1 MRKLLIIVFM
11 LVLNQNTRAQYS
23 PYDEVSYELLMTK
36 QWEEL
41 LEVSEKAIC
50 EGYTLDY
57 LYMRAGYA
65 SFQLQRYMKSAT
77 YYEKALEHCT
87 DAAMKDAIR
96 YYLYWNYVYI
106 GDYVHAIKVY
116 DVKIRDSKN
125 KNVAPAPKLLHL
137 ANTEFGIKLSSDEAL
152 YKTLY
157 YSQVGL
163 GFRVFNKAT
172 VFVSASHL
180 NQEAYYGRLNQQ
192 QVYVTGNIPLRKQWS
207 IMPSFHFISY
217 YHSNM
222 QNGLSEN
229 EFSANPIVAS
239 LAVSKRLHNW
249 RTSLGIAFSDFNK
262 TTQWQQQVGISY
274 YPFFNN
280 KLETGI
286 QLTHLYNNNISYL
299 LYGAQLRYWALKRL
313 SISSNY
319 LLANT
324 NNFNEQNGWLATN
337 AFDKTNYRVQAG
349 IEYLLYDNLS
359 LYGLWQYETRQES
372 VSKTNYNLNMA
383 LIGIK
388 LIR

>member
-1 MRKLLIIVFM
+1 MRKLLTILFM
-11 LVLNQNTRAQYS
+11 LLLNQSTRAQYS
-23 PYDEVSYELLMTK
+23 PYDEVSYDLLITE
-36 QWEEL
+36 QWEDL

-50 EGYTLDY
+50 EGYTHDY

-77 YYEKALEHCT
+77 YYEKALAFCKDT
-87 DAAMKDAIR
+87 AMKDAIR

-106 GDYVHAIKVY
+106 GDYVHAINEY
-116 DVKIRDSKN
+116 EIIIQDSKN
-125 KNVAPAPKLLHL
+125 KNIAPAPKLLHL
-137 ANTEFGIKLSSDEAL
+137 ANAEFGIKLSSDEAL

-172 VFVSASHL
+172 GFVSASHL

-192 QVYVTGNIPLRKQWS
+192 QIYVTGNIPFRRQWS

-217 YHSNM
+217 NHSNM

-229 EFSANPIVAS
+229 DFRANPILAG
-239 LAVSKRLHNW
+239 LAVSKRLDNW
-249 RTSLGIAFSDFNK
+249 RTSLSIAFSNFNK
-262 TTQWQQQVGISY
+262 TTQWQQQVGINY

-313 SISSNY
+313 SISCNY

-337 AFDKTNYRVQAG
+337 AFDKTDYRVQAG
-349 IEYLLYDNLS
+349 IEYMLLNNLS
-359 LYGLWQYETRQES
+359 LYGLWQYEKRVES
-372 VSKTNYNLNMA
+372 ISKTNYSLQMA

>member
-1 MRKLLIIVFM
+1 MRKLLTILFM
-11 LVLNQNTRAQYS
+11 LLLNQSTRAQYS
-23 PYDEVSYELLMTK
+23 PYDEVSYDLLITE

-50 EGYTLDY
+50 EGYTHDY

-77 YYEKALEHCT
+77 YYEKALAFCKDT
-87 DAAMKDAIR
+87 AMKDAIR

-106 GDYVHAIKVY
+106 GDYVYAINEY
-116 DVKIRDSKN
+116 EIIIQDSKN
-125 KNVAPAPKLLHL
+125 KNIAPAPKLLHL
-137 ANTEFGIKLSSDEAL
+137 ANAEFGIKLSSDEAL

-172 VFVSASHL
+172 GFVSASHL

-192 QVYVTGNIPLRKQWS
+192 QIYVTGNIPFRRQWS

-217 YHSNM
+217 NHSNM

-229 EFSANPIVAS
+229 DFRANPILAG
-239 LAVSKRLHNW
+239 LAVSKRLDNW
-249 RTSLGIAFSDFNK
+249 RTSLSIAFSNFNK
-262 TTQWQQQVGISY
+262 TTQWQQQVGINY

-313 SISSNY
+313 SISCNY

-337 AFDKTNYRVQAG
+337 AFDKTDYRVQAG
-349 IEYLLYDNLS
+349 IEYMLLNNLS
-359 LYGLWQYETRQES
+359 LYGLWQYEKRVES
-372 VSKTNYNLNMA
+372 ISKTNYSLQMA

>member
-1 MRKLLIIVFM
+1 
-11 LVLNQNTRAQYS
+11 
-23 PYDEVSYELLMTK
+23 
-36 QWEEL
+36 
-41 LEVSEKAIC
+41 
-50 EGYTLDY
+50 
-57 LYMRAGYA
+57 
-65 SFQLQRYMKSAT
+65 
-77 YYEKALEHCT
+77 
-87 DAAMKDAIR
+87 
-96 YYLYWNYVYI
+96 
-106 GDYVHAIKVY
+106 
-116 DVKIRDSKN
+116 
-125 KNVAPAPKLLHL
+125 
-137 ANTEFGIKLSSDEAL
+137 
-152 YKTLY
+152 
-157 YSQVGL
+157 
-163 GFRVFNKAT
+163 
-172 VFVSASHL
+172 
-180 NQEAYYGRLNQQ
+180 
-192 QVYVTGNIPLRKQWS
+192 
-207 IMPSFHFISY
+207 
-217 YHSNM
+217 
-222 QNGLSEN
+222 
-229 EFSANPIVAS
+229 AS

-274 YPFFNN
+274 YPFFNS

-372 VSKTNYNLNMA
+372 VSKTNYNLHMA

>member
-1 MRKLLIIVFM
+1 MRKLLTILFM
-11 LVLNQNTRAQYS
+11 LLLNQSTRAQYS
-23 PYDEVSYELLMTK
+23 PYDEVSYDLLITE

-50 EGYTLDY
+50 EGYTHDY

-77 YYEKALEHCT
+77 YYEKALAFCKDT
-87 DAAMKDAIR
+87 AMKDAIR

-106 GDYVHAIKVY
+106 GDYVHAINEY
-116 DVKIRDSKN
+116 EIIIQDSKN
-125 KNVAPAPKLLHL
+125 KNIAPAPKLLHL
-137 ANTEFGIKLSSDEAL
+137 ANAEFGIKLSSDEAL

-172 VFVSASHL
+172 GFVSASHL

-192 QVYVTGNIPLRKQWS
+192 QIYVTGNIPFRRQWS

-217 YHSNM
+217 NHSNM

-229 EFSANPIVAS
+229 DFRANPILAG
-239 LAVSKRLHNW
+239 LAVSKRLDNW
-249 RTSLGIAFSDFNK
+249 RTSLSIAFSNFNK
-262 TTQWQQQVGISY
+262 TTQWQQQVGINY

-299 LYGAQLRYWALKRL
+299 LYGAQLGYWALKRL
-313 SISSNY
+313 SISCNY

-337 AFDKTNYRVQAG
+337 AFDKTDYRVQAG
-349 IEYLLYDNLS
+349 IEYMLLNNLS
-359 LYGLWQYETRQES
+359 LYGLWQYEKRVES
-372 VSKTNYNLNMA
+372 ISKTNYSLQMA